1 MALFDTLIDL
11 DARVTR
17 NIVSLRVSQDL
28 FDDLVDDAAARAAAI
43 AADMRV
49 RHAPPG
55 IIERGL
61 LYSEAIGYPF
71 TSDVTVSSRFGDG
84 TVRVWYGAMDEPTA
98 RAETCW
104 HALQQVLALE
114 GETDV
119 VVRYRAVYQVRAQ
132 GLFLELR
139 DKHVDHPEILSND
152 YAATQAIGKHAASQG
167 LPGLLYASARCRDG
181 SCLAAFRPDPLSEAT
196 LLHYLTYRIDPVR
209 QTIEVERTPGVLDE
223 LVHAGDLK
231 RN

>member
-28 FDDLVDDAAARAAAI
+28 FDDLVDDAAAQRAAI
-43 AADMRV
+43 AADMQV

-71 TSDVTVSSRFGDG
+71 TSDITVSSRFGDG
-84 TVRVWYGAMDEPTA
+84 TVRVWYGAMDEATA

-119 VVRYRAVYQVRAQ
+119 IIRYRAVYQVRAQ

-139 DKHVDHPEILSND
+139 GKHVDHPEILSND
-152 YAATQAIGKHAASQG
+152 YAATQAIGKHASSQG

-181 SCLAAFRPDPLSEAT
+181 NCLAAFRPDPLSEAS
-196 LLHYLTYRIDPVR
+196 LSHYLTYRIDPVG
-209 QTIEVERTPGVLDE
+209 QTVEIERVPGVVDE
-223 LVHAGDLK
+223 RFHVGVLTRH
-231 RN
+231 